1 MINIPKIEIQ
11 PYLIIAWRRKWWIIT
26 PLLLSLC
33 AGGLMVV
40 SSPKMYKASTLIL
53 VESQRVPSSYV
64 QSTISEDLSSRLNTI
79 TQQVNSRTNLESI
92 IKKYGLFAS
101 SHDATDQSWLERIQ
115 GWFQKMLGVENSAAG
130 KKQEPEPSM
139 LSLVE
144 QVRKKINVQLRGGN
158 RAFEISFEW
167 KEPQMAADVA
177 NTIASQFIEQNLKVR
192 EEMAM
197 GTTDFLETEVE
208 RIRRDLIQKE
218 QELERFKQE
227 HMGSLPSQLDSNLNV
242 LSQLKEERNNLEK
255 RIEMEK
261 QQLMM
266 LRNQIATAEQFQMPE
281 ETLSFD
287 ELSEDSG
294 ELSQLREA
302 LERMRFRYTEEHPDV
317 RTLKRRIAKLE
328 EKEQSLES
336 EGAGSEDFVANDDM
350 NNDEMFGT
358 GLDFSPQ
365 AMYQGQISQVQARI
379 NNYEQKI
386 EELTDEIDQYR
397 ERVEATSK
405 VELQLKDLER
415 DYAAVNDRYQALLSK
430 KLSAEMSEEMEK
442 RQKGEQFRV
451 VDPAVAP
458 SLPFKPDVQ
467 KIMIMALAL
476 GLGLG
481 GGLAYLKESL
491 DPGFYTQEEI
501 EAYLD
506 TEVVVSFPIVE
517 SVQRRKRKKIR

>member
-1 MINIPKIEIQ
+1 
-11 PYLIIAWRRKWWIIT
+11 
-26 PLLLSLC
+26 
-33 AGGLMVV
+33 
-40 SSPKMYKASTLIL
+40 
-53 VESQRVPSSYV
+53 
-64 QSTISEDLSSRLNTI
+64 
-79 TQQVNSRTNLESI
+79 
-92 IKKYGLFAS
+92 
-101 SHDATDQSWLERIQ
+101 
-115 GWFQKMLGVENSAAG
+115 
-130 KKQEPEPSM
+130 
-139 LSLVE
+139 
-144 QVRKKINVQLRGGN
+144 
-158 RAFEISFEW
+158 
-167 KEPQMAADVA
+167 
-177 NTIASQFIEQNLKVR
+177 
-192 EEMAM
+192 
-197 GTTDFLETEVE
+197 
-208 RIRRDLIQKE
+208 
-218 QELERFKQE
+218 
-227 HMGSLPSQLDSNLNV
+227 
-242 LSQLKEERNNLEK
+242 
-255 RIEMEK
+255 
-261 QQLMM
+261 
-266 LRNQIATAEQFQMPE
+266 
-281 ETLSFD
+281 
-287 ELSEDSG
+287 
-294 ELSQLREA
+294 
-302 LERMRFRYTEEHPDV
+302 
-317 RTLKRRIAKLE
+317 
-328 EKEQSLES
+328 
-336 EGAGSEDFVANDDM
+336 
-350 NNDEMFGT
+350 MFGT

-365 AMYQGQISQVQARI
+365 AMYQGQISQIQARI